1 MSKKFTLIL
10 MLLLAAPLWGQQ
22 THPILA
28 LGSPAPD
35 FALPG
40 VDGKVHKLSDY
51 ASSPVLAVIF
61 TCNHCPIAQ
70 MYEQRIERLYEDYGK
85 RGVAVVAIQGNDP
98 KALTIEEL
106 DCSDISD
113 SLPEMKTRFAYK
125 HLHYPYLY
133 DGDTQAVTRA
143 YGPQAT
149 QVFISGSE

>member
-1 MSKKFTLIL
+1 MWKLTLIL
-10 MLLLAAPLWGQQ
+10 LASMAAVAEEH
-22 THPILA
+22 HPTLPI
-28 LGSPAPD
+28 GSPAPD

-40 VDGKVHKLSDY
+40 VDGRIHKLSDY
-51 ASSPVLAVIF
+51 ASSPVLAVVF

-70 MYEQRIERLYEDYGK
+70 MYEQRIERLYEEYGK

-113 SLPEMKTRFAYK
+113 TLPEMKIRFVYK

-133 DGDTQAVTRA
+133 DGDTQ
-143 YGPQAT
+143 
-149 QVFISGSE
+149 